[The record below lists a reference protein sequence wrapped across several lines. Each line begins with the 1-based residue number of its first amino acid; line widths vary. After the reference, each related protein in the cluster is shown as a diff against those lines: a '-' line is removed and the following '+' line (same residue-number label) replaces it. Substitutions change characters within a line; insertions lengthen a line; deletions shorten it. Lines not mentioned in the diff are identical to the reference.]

1 MSGGKEA
8 QLLGKWGERLVS
20 EHLRNQGW
28 CILETNYRCRVGEL
42 DIVARKDGFL
52 AFVEVKLRKSSEYG
66 LPREAV
72 NAGKQQKLRMAA
84 QLYLQENPT
93 KLQPRFDVIEIYAPQ
108 GAATADPVITH
119 LEDAF
124 E

>member
-93 KLQPRFDVIEIYAPQ
+93 KLQPRFDVAEVYAAEGIRTKNPRITYIEN
-108 GAATADPVITH
+108 
-119 LEDAF
+119 AF
-124 E
+124 